1 MARCARVTDS
11 GLESTRPNVVLI
23 MCDQF
28 RGDCLGFAGHPDVK
42 TPYLDTLA
50 AQGTFFENAYAACPS
65 CIPARASLLTG
76 QRPQTHG
83 RVGYQDGIPWDYEH
97 MMPAELAA
105 AGYQTALVGKMHVHP
120 PRLAC
125 GFQHMRLH
133 DGYIGFYRK
142 ANRAHWMHQDVS
154 DDYLRFLR
162 SELGPE
168 ADVNHAGVENNS
180 WIARP
185 WPYEERLHPTNWV
198 VDESVRFLE
207 TRDRTRPF
215 FLMASFVRP
224 HPPFD
229 PPATYFERY
238 LAQELRE
245 PARGDWDDV
254 LATERDGMVLDSPH
268 GCRDATLRH
277 EAMAGYYGCIT
288 HLDHQIGRLI
298 TALENDETYE
308 NTVVIFTADHGEML
322 FDHSCFR
329 KVLPYEGSTH
339 IPLIVR
345 VGSRVLG
352 EGRPAPRRSEALV
365 ELMDVMPTM
374 LDLVGAEVPACV
386 EGLSLRGEITGE
398 RPLDRSYLH
407 GEHAGSHEQANQYIV
422 TPHDKY
428 VWFTQTG
435 TERYF
440 NLDADPREE
449 RDLAHDPSCAA
460 RVDELR
466 GLLVRELEGREEGYV
481 RDGALVVG
489 RTPRVMLGC

>member
-1 MARCARVTDS
+1 MSAQAVP
-11 GLESTRPNVVLI
+11 GALESTRPNVVLI

-50 AQGTFFENAYAACPS
+50 SQGTFFENAYSACPS
-65 CIPARASLLTG
+65 CIPARATLLTG

-83 RVGYQDGIPWDYEH
+83 RVGYQDGVPWEYGH
-97 MMPAELAA
+97 MMPEELAA
-105 AGYQTALVGKMHVHP
+105 AGYQTAVVGKMHVHP
-120 PRLAC
+120 PRKAC
-125 GFQHMRLH
+125 GFEHVRLH

-142 ANRAHWMHQDVS
+142 ANIAHWMHQDVS

-162 SELGPE
+162 RELGPE
-168 ADVNHAGVENNS
+168 ADVNHTGVENNS
-180 WIARP
+180 WISRP
-185 WPYEERLHPTNWV
+185 WSYEERLHPTNWV
-198 VDESVRFLE
+198 VDESICFLE

-238 LAQELRE
+238 LRCDLRE
-245 PARGDWDDV
+245 PATGDWDDV
-254 LATERDGMVLDSPH
+254 AATERDGMVLDSPH

-298 TALENDETYE
+298 TALENDETFE
-308 NTVVIFTADHGEML
+308 NTVVVFTADHGEML

-329 KVLPYEGSTH
+329 KVLPYEGSAH

-345 VGSRVLG
+345 VGSRVLSRG
-352 EGRPAPRRSEALV
+352 HLVPRRSQALV
-365 ELMDVMPTM
+365 ELMDVMPTL
-374 LDLVGAEVPACV
+374 LDVAGAKVPAGVEGTSLVGE
-386 EGLSLRGEITGE
+386 LTGE
-398 RPLDRSYLH
+398 RPLGRAYLH
-407 GEHAGSHEQANQYIV
+407 GEHSGSREQSNHYIV

-435 TERYF
+435 VERYF
-440 NLDADPREE
+440 DLDADPREG
-449 RDLAHDPSCAA
+449 RDLAHDPAHA
-460 RVDELR
+460 RRVAELR
-466 GLLVRELEGREEGYV
+466 GLLARELEGREEGYV
-481 RDGALVVG
+481 RDGELVVG
-489 RTPRVMLGC
+489 RAPKVMLGR

>member
-1 MARCARVTDS
+1 MPSVVTE

-28 RGDCLGFAGHPDVK
+28 RGDCLGFDGHPDVK

-50 AQGTFFENAYAACPS
+50 AQGTYFENAHVACPS

-76 QRPQTHG
+76 TTPATNG
-83 RVGYQDGIPWDYEH
+83 RVGYQDGIPWRYEH
-97 MMPAELAA
+97 MMPEEFGA
-105 AGYQTALVGKMHVHP
+105 AGYQTAIVGKMHVHP

-142 ANRAHWMHQDVS
+142 ANRPHWMHQDVS

-162 SELGPE
+162 SELGPA
-168 ADVNHAGVENNS
+168 ADVNGTGVENNS

-185 WPYEERLHPTNWV
+185 WVYEERLHPTNWV
-198 VDESVRFLE
+198 VDESIRFLE

-229 PPATYFERY
+229 PPAAYYQSY
-238 LAQELRE
+238 LDRELRE
-245 PARGDWDDV
+245 PAHGDWDDV
-254 LATERDGMVLDSPH
+254 EATERDGMILDSVH

-322 FDHSCFR
+322 FDHSSFR
-329 KVLPYEGSTH
+329 KVLPYEGSTR
-339 IPLIVR
+339 IPFIVR
-345 VGSRVLG
+345 VGSKVLPG
-352 EGRPAPRRSEALV
+352 GRPTPHRSDAIA
-365 ELMDVMPTM
+365 ELMDVMPTL
-374 LDLVGAEVPACV
+374 LDLVGAPVPACV
-386 EGLSLRGEITGE
+386 EGSSLKGEITGE
-398 RPLDRSYLH
+398 HPLERDYLH
-407 GEHAGSHEQANQYIV
+407 GEHSGSREQSNQYVV
-422 TPHDKY
+422 TKRDKY

-435 TERYF
+435 VERYF
-440 NLDADPREE
+440 DLEHDPREE
-449 RDLAHDPSCAA
+449 HDLAGDPACAERIA
-460 RVDELR
+460 ELR
-466 GLLVRELEGREEGYV
+466 AILVEELRDREEGYV
-481 RDGALVVG
+481 QDGKLVVG
-489 RTPRVMLGC
+489 RTPKTMLERN